1 MKTLGFSSGSRRE
14 EGHRIRHIV
23 FEERSTLPVSA
34 ACIVASG
41 VRDTLSAL
49 FGEPVTLKL
58 YEPSIPTPSA
68 WIAIGRDAT
77 IYRARMGNADA
88 AVIVRPADASALA
101 AAAFGEHAVRAA
113 ALSSLERTVLERT
126 VQAIALQFGP
136 ICGSG
141 TRESA
146 LEPLTDLH
154 GFTTFFELQLVHP
167 IRSRI
172 GIALSRDPLPQ
183 AYPAVGLDE
192 LHDLLLE
199 LIVHAD
205 LGRHRAADIA
215 ALEPGTVLALPVG
228 ALRGALLV
236 AGRMLA
242 LGECGVH
249 GQHYALAIDRTPTG
263 RDEPAA

>member
-49 FGEPVTLKL
+49 FGEAVTLKL

-154 GFTTFFELQLVHP
+154 GFTHIFRT
-167 IRSRI
+167 
-172 GIALSRDPLPQ
+172 
-183 AYPAVGLDE
+183 
-192 LHDLLLE
+192 
-199 LIVHAD
+199 
-205 LGRHRAADIA
+205 AA
-215 ALEPGTVLALPVG
+215 
-228 ALRGALLV
+228 
-236 AGRMLA
+236 
-242 LGECGVH
+242 
-249 GQHYALAIDRTPTG
+249 RTPDSVAHRHCFKPGSASAGASG
-263 RDEPAA
+263 RRAR